1 MCFPIAALGLK
12 TASATMAAVST
23 AATVAS
29 TAMSIVGQKQQADAQ
44 YKAQEAAMRR
54 EQQSHL
60 QSLTAARVKQSM
72 ENEVLT
78 NNLIKNTKNAAA
90 ARATAM
96 TSAIENNK
104 GGTSVNAMLADYTRQ
119 EGETAFQLVRQAQFG
134 DISRDFGF
142 EKMETEHA
150 NKIAQLNPPIKQ
162 PNYLAEGLDMTT
174 SLAGTYSTYQT
185 NRLNELKIGQ
195 MS

>member
-1 MCFPIAALGLK
+1 MGGGA
-12 TASATMAAVST
+12 TSATAGAFATGMAAISG

-29 TAMSIVGQKQQADAQ
+29 TALSIVGQKQQADAQ

-54 EQQSHL
+54 EQQSHV
-60 QSLTAARVKQSM
+60 QSMTAARIKQSM
-72 ENEVLT
+72 ENEALT

-90 ARATAM
+90 ARATAT

-104 GGTSVNAMLADYTRQ
+104 GGNSVNAMLADYTRQ

-134 DISRDFGF
+134 DVSRDFGF
-142 EKMETEHA
+142 EQMQVEHA
-150 NKIAQLNPPIKQ
+150 NKIAQMNPPIQQ
-162 PNYLAEGLDMTT
+162 PNYLAAGLDMTS

-185 NRLNELKIGQ
+185 NKLNELKIKG
-195 MS
+195 